1 MGGNLLDK
9 GAFGAAAT
17 TMFQLSFGKTLL
29 AVLAFITM
37 RQKKVEHIQ
46 RNNDFLVMDTPC

>member
-29 AVLAFITM
+29 TVLAFITM
-37 RQKKVEHIQ
+37 RQKRLNIYNEITI
-46 RNNDFLVMDTPC
+46 F

>member
-29 AVLAFITM
+29 TVLAFITM
-37 RQKKVEHIQ
+37 RQKRLNIYNEITIVY
-46 RNNDFLVMDTPC
+46 VMESPC